1 MRKIKLIYSPPFQYY
16 CLILWELEK
25 KFNYYISSNHDSWF
39 SGNMSSIFFLNAIL
53 LIIIRCVKWTKAILE
68 IIPNSL
74 AFQIF
79 HRNIIT
85 STEQNCVLKSKIF
98 LESHKLKGV
107 FIYHIS
113 IFVEGVKSSQ
123 LAAGSSASSSVSGSA
138 SGSASGFLVAPKS
151 GLLFITQFFHFW

>member
-1 MRKIKLIYSPPFQYY
+1 MRKIKLIYLFTTIP
-16 CLILWELEK
+16 ILLSELMGVWKEIQILHIFK
-25 KFNYYISSNHDSWF
+25 SRFMIFWKYEFN
-39 SGNMSSIFFLNAIL
+39 FFLNEIQ

-107 FIYHIS
+107 CIHIS
-113 IFVEGVKSSQ
+113 HQHFWWKDLNFKQ
-123 LAAGSSASSSVSGSA
+123 QASGMVTGSA
-138 SGSASGFLVAPKS
+138 SGSASG
-151 GLLFITQFFHFW
+151 